1 MSTQGRKWTRK
12 DKKWTDEIMNF
23 VRSVCPLREHGINS
37 RRELAEEINR
47 RFNRDFTDKAL
58 CSHCYENGI
67 QLGLCNSYSVVARGE
82 KHWRHRPVGSF
93 QEKKGYIRIK
103 VAEPN
108 KWMQYQR
115 YIWEQHHPGQSAE
128 GKTVIFMDGNNRN
141 FDISNLECVER
152 AELSIMS
159 ELGCN
164 SNCTREE
171 REVFLLRARLICEK
185 SKIFGRK
192 KTARLHN
199 KLNYERRKNDPEVK
213 AKRAIYAKK
222 RMEEIKSDPVRHQ
235 EFLEKQRAYREKNRD
250 RLNKWANERRA
261 RMKIEEPER
270 YQEKLR
276 KERERQKKFKERL
289 QGRLNEKK

>member
-23 VRSVCPLREHGINS
+23 VKSVCPLREHGINS

-47 RFNRDFTDKAL
+47 RFDRDFTERAL
-58 CSHCYENGI
+58 CSHCYDNGI
-67 QLGLCNSYSVVARGE
+67 QLGLCYSNSEVARGE

-115 YIWEQHHPGQSAE
+115 YVWEQHHPGQSAE
-128 GKTVIFMDGNNRN
+128 GKTVIFMDGNKRN

-164 SNCTREE
+164 CNCSREE

-185 SKIFGRK
+185 SKIFGSK
-192 KTARLHN
+192 EAARRHN
-199 KLNYERRKNDPEVK
+199 KMNYERKKDDPEVK
-213 AKRAIYAKK
+213 AKRSAYAKK
-222 RMEEIKSDPVRHQ
+222 RMAEIMADPVRHQ
-235 EFLEKQRAYREKNRD
+235 EHLEKQRAYREKNRE
-250 RLNKWANERRA
+250 RINKWANERRA
-261 RMKIEEPER
+261 YLKANEPDK
-270 YQEKLR
+270 YQARLL
-276 KERERQKKFKERL
+276 KERARAAAIREKEKSKK
-289 QGRLNEKK
+289 